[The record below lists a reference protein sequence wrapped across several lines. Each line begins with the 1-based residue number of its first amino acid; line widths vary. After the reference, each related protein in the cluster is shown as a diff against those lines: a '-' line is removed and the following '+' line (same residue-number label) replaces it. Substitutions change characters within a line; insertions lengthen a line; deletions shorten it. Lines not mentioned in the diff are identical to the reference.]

1 MPPKIEPYTQ
11 RFLYF
16 DLEHTGSTEDFHYI
30 DIAACLSAMNR
41 RLYRQGRMYHVANAS
56 VHDSEADCEARFTT
70 IPNVWTTHRAW
81 NLCYD
86 AWRSQIEEAL
96 DEMADEAPDPE
107 GKWADFK
114 VFMSNDHKDDADKA
128 KPQDCEGNALVMY
141 GLGTDNE
148 WIYTNVQTRVDA
160 VAYENLN
167 FVMCGAHNIATNGEI
182 GVIKA
187 LEDIWAYNAY
197 DPELPAGFDESPI
210 LGMHI
215 GTTSNEEV
223 LDAIIGENDQP
234 PYSYLDMVGT
244 DDNLPKPVTARECSI
259 TTAANEMSYV
269 GGFPVPLGLL
279 CVETKSGT
287 DGNIIGVCLELVPGP
302 YKGVASESFR

>member
-16 DLEHTGSTEDFHYI
+16 DLEHTGTTEDFHYI

-41 RLYRQGRMYHVANAS
+41 RLYRQGRMYHIANAS
-56 VHDSEADCEARFTT
+56 VHDSSADVEVRFTT
-70 IPNVWTTHRAW
+70 IPNTWTSARAW
-81 NLCYD
+81 KLAYD
-86 AWRSQIEEAL
+86 AWRSQVREAL
-96 DEMADEAPDPE
+96 DEMADEAPNPE

-114 VFMSNDHKDDADKA
+114 VFMSNDHKDDVDKA
-128 KPQDCEGNALVMY
+128 KPQDCEGNDLVMY
-141 GLGTDNE
+141 GAGTDNE
-148 WIYTNVQTRVDA
+148 WSYTNVQTRVDA
-160 VAYENLN
+160 TAYENLN

-187 LEDIWAYNAY
+187 LEDIWAQQAY
-197 DPELPAGFDESPI
+197 EPTLPAGFDESPI

-223 LDAIIGENDQP
+223 LDAIMDENDQP

-244 DDNLPKPVTARECSI
+244 DDNLPKPLTARECSI
-259 TTAANEMSYV
+259 TTSHNEMAYV

-279 CVETKSGT
+279 CVETKSGS
-287 DGNIIGVCLELVPGP
+287 DGNTVGVCLELVPGP
-302 YKGVASESFR
+302 YKGVASEGY